1 MRTIGVWSNWLG
13 AMMAAAFIG
22 EAVAAASQAYPT
34 KPIRVLVGFPA
45 GGSTDLLA
53 RLIGAR
59 LSEVLGAQIIVDN
72 RAAAGGTMAS
82 ELVAKGNP
90 DGYTLQMATVA
101 SHGINP
107 TLFRKIPY
115 DAIKD
120 FAPITL
126 VATYPLV
133 LAVNPTVPGK
143 SVKELIEAARA
154 KPGQFRFS
162 SSGSGSP
169 GHLSGE
175 IFKSLAKIDVT
186 HVPYK
191 GGAPANLAV
200 LSGETHMTFAT
211 LPGMIPHVRAGKVYA
226 LAVTTAKRSSALPDV
241 PAIAESLPGYDV
253 ASWAGLVAPAGTPR
267 NVIARLHAETVKI
280 IASREVG
287 ERLAADG
294 ADAVG
299 NTPEQF
305 SAFIKN
311 EVGKWAK
318 AIKQAGV
325 QQD

>member
-1 MRTIGVWSNWLG
+1 
-13 AMMAAAFIG
+13 
-22 EAVAAASQAYPT
+22 
-34 KPIRVLVGFPA
+34 
-45 GGSTDLLA
+45 
-53 RLIGAR
+53 
-59 LSEVLGAQIIVDN
+59 
-72 RAAAGGTMAS
+72 
-82 ELVAKGNP
+82 
-90 DGYTLQMATVA
+90 
-101 SHGINP
+101 
-107 TLFRKIPY
+107 
-115 DAIKD
+115 
-120 FAPITL
+120 
-126 VATYPLV
+126 
-133 LAVNPTVPGK
+133 
-143 SVKELIEAARA
+143 VKELIDAARA

-162 SSGSGSP
+162 SSGNGTP

-175 IFKSLAKIDVT
+175 IFKTLAKIDVT